1 MKTRLLGAL
10 IGLAISFAVPTFAQ
24 QKEATLTEQDS
35 QQLGALG
42 KKWVEAMNNNDAAAL
57 AALFAQDAVFVTNTG
72 MVYGREAIVK
82 WYADDFQEWHHSNHV
97 TKGDPNSVRIVGTA
111 DNVALASSGEWS
123 ETIQGKTG
131 DPIHLE
137 GYWSSIC
144 AREGNDWKIRIS
156 TFNMIPAP
164 EAPEAGRT
172 QRINK
177 EIAQPPH

>member
-1 MKTRLLGAL
+1 MKMRLVVTLLGF
-10 IGLAISFAVPTFAQ
+10 AISFALPIFAQ
-24 QKEATLTEQDS
+24 QKEAILTEQDS

-42 KKWVEAMNNNDAAAL
+42 KNWVDAMNNNDAAAL
-57 AALFAQDAVFVTNTG
+57 AALLTQDAVFVTNTG

-144 AREGNDWKIRIS
+144 AREGNDWKIRML
-156 TFNMIPAP
+156 TWNMTPAP
-164 EAPEAGRT
+164 GAPEAGRT
-172 QRINK
+172 QRINQETAK
-177 EIAQPPH
+177 PSH